1 MDREGPILA
10 GLSDGPIPPRGVVG
24 MLRENTF
31 RSLKSRDYRLY
42 FLGQI
47 ISFTGSWMQSAAL
60 MWLVFDSTHDPIWPP
75 LMLVAQVGPTLLFG
89 AWGGALADRW
99 PKRSLIF
106 VTQSGF
112 LGTAITLTLLVA
124 GNVATPWLLFA
135 VQLVNGLIQSIDLP
149 ARLAF
154 VPVLVPR
161 EHLINAV
168 SLNSLLFNCAR
179 AIGPGVAGL
188 LFLLADLLVTSGWLD
203 GSRPVILGALWC
215 FTLNSISYVAVLM
228 ALRRISVS
236 GSRTA
241 DYQRGS
247 VLDGVRY
254 VIAHPHLGGL
264 LVLTGC
270 VSIAAWPALSLFPAY
285 TSLALGHAEKEY
297 SVLVSCLGTG
307 ALVAALAN
315 ATFGTIARRGL
326 FLGLGAGLAA
336 LGLLGLSLAESLYTA
351 GAAAS
356 CLGFGLILYLS
367 TGQSALQLSVP
378 DTTRGRVM
386 ALWAMTL
393 SASAPVGHLL
403 AGGAA
408 TVWPVRDVLTVLASA
423 TGVLAVA
430 VVGLVMIRGR
440 TIRSRFGYYFC

>member
-1 MDREGPILA
+1 MDREGPILTD
-10 GLSDGPIPPRGVVG
+10 LSDVPLPPRGAIA
-24 MLRENTF
+24 MLREHTF
-31 RSLKSRDYRLY
+31 RSLQSPDYRLY
-42 FLGQI
+42 FFGQI
-47 ISFTGSWMQSAAL
+47 ISYTGSWMQSAAL
-60 MWLVFDSTHDPIWPP
+60 MWLVFDRTHDPLWPP
-75 LMLVAQVGPTLLFG
+75 LMLVAQVGPTLVFG
-89 AWGGALADRW
+89 ALGGALADRW

-106 VTQSGF
+106 ATQSGF
-112 LGTAITLTLLVA
+112 LGTAIALTLLV
-124 GNVATPWLLFA
+124 GGDMVDPWLLFA

-168 SLNSLLFNCAR
+168 ALNSLLFNSAR
-179 AIGPGVAGL
+179 AIGPALAGA
-188 LFLLADLLVTSGWLD
+188 LFLLADTVVTAGWLV

-215 FTLNSISYVAVLM
+215 FTLNALSYVAVLM
-228 ALRRISVS
+228 ALRRIRAS
-236 GSRTA
+236 GARTA
-241 DYQRGS
+241 DYERGS
-247 VLDGVRY
+247 VLDGLRY

-297 SVLVSCLGTG
+297 SVLVSCLGSG
-307 ALVAALAN
+307 ALIAALTN
-315 ATFGTIARRGL
+315 ATFGTIARRGF

-336 LGLLGLSLAESLYTA
+336 FGLLGLSLAESLIA
-351 GAAAS
+351 AGGAAG

-378 DTTRGRVM
+378 DATRGRVM

-393 SASAPVGHLL
+393 SASAPIGHLL
-403 AGGAA
+403 AGTAA
-408 TVWPVRDVLTVLASA
+408 TEWPIRTVLTALASA
-423 TGVLAVA
+423 TGLLAVA
-430 VVGLVMIRGR
+430 VIGLVVARR
-440 TIRSRFGYYFC
+440 KR